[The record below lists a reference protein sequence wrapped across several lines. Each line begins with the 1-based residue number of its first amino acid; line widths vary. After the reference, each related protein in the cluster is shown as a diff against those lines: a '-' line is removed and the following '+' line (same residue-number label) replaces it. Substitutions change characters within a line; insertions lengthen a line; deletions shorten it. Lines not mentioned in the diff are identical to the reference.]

1 MFDPLQILLSNGELY
16 RRPHHGALGKEKA
29 GRMRVAGI
37 VSMYVVVVLCCG
49 LQWLIQAF
57 TWGMGM
63 GVAGAQQVVFV
74 AAILGSPTLVTVSV
88 LAFFQRRGMVASAAL
103 FAGGVL
109 LANAGMIS
117 LLAASPMESDWYQYG
132 WIDRSPDQAGQLF
145 LGLGAAAIAAGFWL
159 SLRGRPRSASDPD

>member
-1 MFDPLQILLSNGELY
+1 LSNGELY

-74 AAILGSPTLVTVSV
+74 AAI
-88 LAFFQRRGMVASAAL
+88 QRRGMVSSAAL